1 MAKEVVE
8 MEIKSNVGAVTKDV
22 ENLDKATG
30 EATGGFQGMRTAIR
44 GVGTALK
51 AAGVGLVIAAFVAL
65 QEALGRNQ
73 KIMNAVN
80 TAMTTVSTT
89 LNQVADVLV
98 DVYNW
103 VTKSS
108 DRFDG
113 LTKVIKGLITLSL
126 TPLKLAFYTIKLGVE
141 AAMLAWEDSFLGG
154 GDEEKIKAL
163 RVSMQETAADI
174 KQIGLEAVEAGKQV
188 VTNFGDAVGEITAI
202 GTMAV
207 EGISKI
213 SVKANF
219 EQAKATTAAQN
230 SSKLAEAQIQGL
242 IEKYDRQAELQR
254 QIRDD
259 ETKTFAE
266 RQAANKKLGEILNEQ
281 ETEMLKLAKSR
292 ENAAALEL
300 SANKENIDLQVA
312 YQQTLNDTA
321 AVEAQVA
328 GFRSEQLTNEV
339 SLGKELLETQ
349 RELRAESLEGTAREL
364 QELKTAYE
372 QKLEMARK
380 SGEDITAITKIYEK
394 EREKIKRGEALTDK
408 QIAENKKKMNIDIAN
423 QGLQILGEAAG
434 EGTGIAKA
442 AAVAQA
448 TIAGTQSVI
457 NAFNSANA
465 NVGATAGS
473 FGAYPVTMAGLAAA
487 FAANNI
493 RKIISGAPPSGGG
506 GGGGG
511 GEMVAQTPAPQM
523 MSGAFELGGGLAP
536 EPMKAFV
543 VTDEMTNS
551 QDQLA
556 NIRRQATI

>member
-8 MEIKSNVGAVTKDV
+8 MEIKSNVGAVTKEV

-30 EATGGFQGMRTAIR
+30 QATGGFKGMRGAIR

-98 DVYNW
+98 DVYTW

-174 KQIGLEAVEAGKQV
+174 RQIGLEAVEAGKQV

-207 EGISKI
+207 EGISTI

-219 EQAKATTAAQN
+219 EQAKATTEAQN
-230 SSKLAEAQIQGL
+230 SAKLAAAEIQGL
-242 IEKYDRQAELQR
+242 VEKYDRQAEAQR
-254 QIRDD
+254 KIRDN
-259 ETKTFAE
+259 ENLTFQE
-266 RQAANKKLGEILNEQ
+266 RMAASKQLKKELEDQ
-281 ETEMLKLAKSR
+281 EKEMLKQADIR
-292 ENAAALEL
+292 VAAAKLEAD
-300 SANKENIDLQVA
+300 ANKENIDLQVA
-312 YQQTLNDTA
+312 LKDAQNERLAVLAQIEGFTTEQQ
-321 AVEAQVA
+321 
-328 GFRSEQLTNEV
+328 EQERALA
-339 SLGKELLETQ
+339 KELLETQ
-349 RELRAESLEGTAREL
+349 RELRAEGLEGTEREL
-364 QELKTAYE
+364 QELKTAYD
-372 QKLEMARK
+372 QKVAMARK
-380 SGEDITAITKIYEK
+380 AGEDITAITKIYEK
-394 EREKIKRGEALTDK
+394 QKTAIIDREAQKQKDLDK
-408 QIAENKKKMNIDIAN
+408 AKLDFEIDMAN
-423 QGLQILGEAAG
+423 QGLQVIGEAAG

-448 TIAGTQSVI
+448 TMAGTQSVI
-457 NAFNSANA
+457 NAFNAA
-465 NVGATAGS
+465 NVNIGATAGS
-473 FGAYPVTMAGLAAA
+473 FGAYPVTMAGLAAV

-493 RKIISGAPPSGGG
+493 RKIISGTPPSGGG
-506 GGGGG
+506 PPPPPPD
-511 GEMVAQTPAPQM
+511 AQIPAPQM

>member
-22 ENLDKATG
+22 TKLDKATDK
-30 EATGGFQGMRTAIR
+30 ASGGFKGMGTAIK
-44 GVGTALK
+44 GMGTALK
-51 AAGVGLVIAAFVAL
+51 AAGIGLVIAAFVAL

-73 KIMNAVN
+73 KVMNAVN
-80 TAMTTVSTT
+80 TVMTTVSTT
-89 LNQVADVLV
+89 FNQVADVLV

-113 LTKVIKGLITLSL
+113 LTKVIKGLMKIAL
-126 TPLKLAFYTIKLGVE
+126 TPLKLSFYAIKLGVE
-141 AAMLAWEDSFLGG
+141 GAMLAWEDSFLGG
-154 GDEEKIKAL
+154 GDEAKIAAL
-163 RVSMQETAADI
+163 RVSMQETAGDI
-174 KQIGLEAVEAGKQV
+174 KQIGLEAIEAGKQV

-207 EGISKI
+207 EGITKI

-259 ETKTFAE
+259 ETKTFEE
-266 RQAANKKLGEILNEQ
+266 RVAANKKLGEILNEQ
-281 ETEMLKLAKSR
+281 ESEMLTLAKTR

-300 SANKENIDLQVA
+300 SANKDNIDLQVA

-321 AVEAQVA
+321 GVEAQVA
-328 GFRSEQLTNEV
+328 GFRSEQLTNQV
-339 SLGKELLETQ
+339 SLEKELLETQ
-349 RELRAESLEGTAREL
+349 RELSAESLEGTAREL
-364 QELKTAYE
+364 EELKTAYD
-372 QKLEMARK
+372 QKVEMARK
-380 SGEDITAITKIYEK
+380 AGADITDITKIYEK
-394 EREKIKRGEALTDK
+394 QQTEIKNREAKK
-408 QIAENKKKMNIDIAN
+408 QEGFEKAKKDMQVEMAQ
-423 QGLQILGEAAG
+423 QGLQLIGDAAG

-442 AAVAQA
+442 AAIAQA
-448 TIAGTQSVI
+448 TISGVQGVQ
-457 NAFNSANA
+457 NAFTAANA
-465 NVGATAGS
+465 NIGATAGS
-473 FGAYPVTMAGLAAA
+473 FGAYPVTMATLAGG
-487 FAANNI
+487 FAAMNI
-493 RKIISGAPPSGGG
+493 AKIAAGSPPGGG
-506 GGGGG
+506 GGAGGG
-511 GEMVAQTPAPQM
+511 GEAASQIPAPQM